1 MNINHNNACFLRWGG
16 GEHGQ
21 SNLPNGQSNLS
32 DGIQAIMEDRFY
44 RQHDLLHHRQSR
56 RPSIQITEARENNF
70 NGPALIH
77 Y

>member
-1 MNINHNNACFLRWGG
+1 MNINHNNACFLRGG

-32 DGIQAIMEDRFY
+32 DGIQATMDRFY
-44 RQHDLLHHRQSR
+44 RQHDLLHTRQSR
-56 RPSIQITEARENNF
+56 RQSIQITEARENNF